1 MGYICHPLN
10 VKVMDAPNRKIA
22 QLYEDGLAY
31 EAAGD
36 SYTAIKLYKKIIRL
50 DKHWPPAYAR
60 LGIIYKDRGEWKPAH
75 YYCKKTLAL
84 DPGQADVWWALGIS
98 ATALKK
104 RGIAKSVWTK
114 FGLDKF
120 RANGPVCIRLRY
132 HKQIEILWVR
142 PIDPARGEIINIPHP
157 NSDRRYRDII
167 IYDREVIGHNV
178 IQRRRVPIM
187 EELSLYKRSGFRTFS
202 CSLFTQNEK
211 HLQSLEKLC
220 LEHGL
225 GFEIWSNSTQQMIP
239 ATEQAKPEYF
249 SRDMLPN
256 TEGSGCIAAFGAYEM
271 VDVQTVLESWRVV
284 SLQQYGEVRRY

>member
-1 MGYICHPLN
+1 
-10 VKVMDAPNRKIA
+10 MDAPNRKIT
-22 QLYEDGLAY
+22 QLYADGLAY

-36 SYTAIKLYKKIIRL
+36 SYLAIKLFKKIIRL

-60 LGIIYKDRGEWKPAH
+60 LGAIYTSRAEWKPAH
-75 YYCKKTLAL
+75 YYCKKALAL
-84 DPGQADVWWALGIS
+84 DHAQPDIWWALGIS

-104 RGIAKSVWTK
+104 RGIAKSVWNK
-114 FGLDKF
+114 FGLDNFK
-120 RANGPVCIRLRY
+120 ANNPVCIRLRY
-132 HKQIEILWVR
+132 QKRIEILWVR

-178 IQRRRVPIM
+178 IGRRRVPIM
-187 EELSLYKRSGFRTFS
+187 DELSLYKRSGFRTFS
-202 CSLFTQNEK
+202 CSLYTQDEN

-239 ATEQAKPEYF
+239 AKEQANPEYF

-256 TEGSGCIAAFGAYEM
+256 TGSDGCIVAFGAYEL
-271 VDVQTVLESWRVV
+271 VDVQTVLENWRVV
-284 SLQQYGEVRRY
+284 SLQGYGGLQRH